1 MIRTSLR
8 SLALGVT
15 SILIFLLAVPVLASQ
30 PPADRSAAATVPA
43 SQSTVAP
50 EMALSKQ
57 PARAAAA
64 VRPVKLYTGIHQPL
78 LVAVDLAPDATAAEI
93 ASLRL
98 TLLEPATAKPVAT
111 AELPARPGQPGEWQ
125 LDLARVFA
133 AQLKQPKFYYL
144 QLLAGERKLGP
155 AMILQPLLQ
164 PQRAVLDRRNP
175 ARPLAI
181 FSTDAPGTT
190 RAFSGFRMYIDKLVV
205 IETERGTMRFRLRPD
220 CAPNTAWTFRHLA
233 EGGFFDGT
241 DFFRTV
247 AVGSAVGKGFVVQ
260 GGDPTLAEPYDGG
273 PGFDLALE
281 PSPLPH
287 DYGVLSM
294 ARDTEP
300 DTAGSQ
306 FFICLSREETAR
318 LDGQYSAFGQMVWPP
333 VAPET
338 TKPGDQAGGGPSGG
352 TMEGLSPVEVLTT
365 IANSPLLPGKKDR
378 PAKPVRINSMRLI
391 DAAPYGDGDKVVTLE
406 GNKPG
411 VR

>member
-1 MIRTSLR
+1 M
-8 SLALGVT
+8 
-15 SILIFLLAVPVLASQ
+15 
-30 PPADRSAAATVPA
+30 
-43 SQSTVAP
+43 
-50 EMALSKQ
+50 
-57 PARAAAA
+57 
-64 VRPVKLYTGIHQPL
+64 
-78 LVAVDLAPDATAAEI
+78 PDATVADL

-98 TLLEPATAKPVAT
+98 ALLESVSAKLLATANI
-111 AELPARPGQPGEWQ
+111 PAKSGQPGPWQ
-125 LDLARVFA
+125 VDVAALFA
-133 AQLKQPKFYYL
+133 AQLKLPKLYYL
-144 QLLAGERKLGP
+144 QLLAGQHSVGP
-155 AMILQPLLQ
+155 ALVLQPMIQ
-164 PQRAVLDRRNP
+164 PQRAVLDKRNP
-175 ARPLAI
+175 ARPLAV
-181 FSTDAPGTT
+181 FPPVAPGTT
-190 RAFSGFRMYIDKLVV
+190 RAFSGFRTYIDKLVV

-247 AVGSAVGKGFVVQ
+247 PVGSAVGKGFVVQ
-260 GGDPTLAEPYDGG
+260 GGDPTLTEPYDGG

-281 PSPLPH
+281 PSALPH

-318 LDGQYSAFGQMVWPP
+318 LDGQYVAFGQMVWPP
-333 VAPET
+333 AANELA
-338 TKPGDQAGGGPSGG
+338 KPGDEHPSGP
-352 TMEGLSPVEVLTT
+352 SPVEVLTT

-378 PAKPVRINSMRLI
+378 PAKPIRIISMRLI
-391 DAAPYGDGDKVVTLE
+391 DAAPYGEGDKVVTLD

>member
-1 MIRTSLR
+1 M
-8 SLALGVT
+8 LGVT
-15 SILIFLLAVPVLASQ
+15 PILMLVLAASVLASQ
-30 PPADRSAAATVPA
+30 PPAGQPVI
-43 SQSTVAP
+43 AP
-50 EMALSKQ
+50 ELASNKQ

-64 VRPVKLYTGIHQPL
+64 VRPAKLYTGIHQPL
-78 LVAVDLAPDATAAEI
+78 LVTIDPAIDATAAEL

-98 TLLEPATAKPVAT
+98 TLLEPATAKVVAT
-111 AELPARPGQPGEWQ
+111 AGVPAKPGLPGDWQ
-125 LDLARVFA
+125 VDLAQVFA
-133 AQLKQPKFYYL
+133 DQFKLPKFYYL

-155 AMILQPLLQ
+155 ALVLQPMLQ

-181 FSTDAPGTT
+181 FPPDVPGTI
-190 RAFSGFRMYIDKLVV
+190 RAFSGFRMYTDKLIV
-205 IETERGTMRFRLRPD
+205 IETELGLMRFRLRPD

-260 GGDPTLAEPYDGG
+260 GGDPTLTEPYDGG
-273 PGFDLALE
+273 PGFDIALE
-281 PSPLPH
+281 PSTLPH

-306 FFICLSREETAR
+306 FFVCLSREETAR
-318 LDGQYSAFGQMVWPP
+318 LDGQYAAFGQMVWPP
-333 VAPET
+333 AAPEM
-338 TKPGDQAGGGPSGG
+338 TKPGDVAGGNNGAGAGVEVRVGVGKGASGA
-352 TMEGLSPVEVLTT
+352 GLGASPVEVLTT

-378 PAKPVRINSMRLI
+378 PAKPIRIVSMRLI
-391 DAAPYGDGDKVVTLE
+391 DAAPYGDGDRVVTLE